1 MINYNKLWEIY
12 DADDWNCIFCVIY
25 PISSCQELNQ
35 ISNEMKKITIRKVMK
50 SDESSKL
57 GLVKSVIAYGIYK
70 NMKSS
75 QFATT
80 L

>member
-1 MINYNKLWEIY
+1 
-12 DADDWNCIFCVIY
+12 
-25 PISSCQELNQ
+25 
-35 ISNEMKKITIRKVMK
+35 MK

-57 GLVKSVIAYGIYK
+57 GLVKSVIPYGIYK

-75 QFATT
+75 QFTTT